1 MKKKTVEL
9 LQRLAITATTV
20 VYGVSFTG
28 NLIALENADA
38 INSALGTSSF
48 KTVKSEDADSQD
60 TEYYKSDYED
70 LGSLIQAGAD
80 MTEEVMSE
88 GAVLLKNDNN
98 ALPLASASKVSVFG
112 VTSAD
117 PIYGGTGSGSV
128 DASKAVSFYD
138 GFENAGLELNPTLK
152 ENYLTTWY
160 TAPDTG
166 NWRGEGAGI
175 YDPSIHF
182 RRCTLG
188 WSGSK
193 GLYIGGVDWNYVT
206 EAAGDTFAQYGDAA
220 IYITGRIGGEGS
232 DLSMDGAS
240 DGYNGDFLHLTQRE
254 MDTLAGLKALKDQ
267 GVFKKIIFIYN
278 GASMLSAD
286 FINDEKYGIDAAMW
300 IGTLGQNGGS
310 AVGKLLTGEYVP
322 SGRLTDTFWMS
333 HEMNPVNVNFGYQ
346 VYENAAELGIES
358 KQGNMFVPEPTL
370 HAYTVY
376 QEGMYLGYR

>member
-9 LQRLAITATTV
+9 LQRLAVTATTV

-38 INSALGTSSF
+38 INSALGTASF

-160 TAPDTG
+160 TAPETG
-166 NWRGEGAGI
+166 NWKGEGAGT

-182 RRCTLG
+182 RRCPPSCCCLRP
-188 WSGSK
+188 WR
-193 GLYIGGVDWNYVT
+193 
-206 EAAGDTFAQYGDAA
+206 Q
-220 IYITGRIGGEGS
+220 
-232 DLSMDGAS
+232 
-240 DGYNGDFLHLTQRE
+240 
-254 MDTLAGLKALKDQ
+254 
-267 GVFKKIIFIYN
+267 
-278 GASMLSAD
+278 AD
-286 FINDEKYGIDAAMW
+286 
-300 IGTLGQNGGS
+300 
-310 AVGKLLTGEYVP
+310 
-322 SGRLTDTFWMS
+322 
-333 HEMNPVNVNFGYQ
+333 H
-346 VYENAAELGIES
+346 
-358 KQGNMFVPEPTL
+358 
-370 HAYTVY
+370 
-376 QEGMYLGYR
+376 